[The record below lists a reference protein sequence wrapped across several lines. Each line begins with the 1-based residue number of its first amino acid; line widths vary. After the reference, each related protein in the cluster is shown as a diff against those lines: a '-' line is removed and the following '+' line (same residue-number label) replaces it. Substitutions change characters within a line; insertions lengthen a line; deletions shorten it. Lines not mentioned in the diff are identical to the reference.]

1 MQCTSLKKYTMY
13 LDQYVLW
20 LLLFIPEEASDPV
33 CFGFSSKLHLKD
45 LKEYFKMFGTVQK
58 FNIVKNKNYGFVTF
72 QQATSAQTAY
82 DAGDIVDELG
92 ESYHEI
98 SGISVSCKLQSSPQI
113 PASQVGTLRG
123 SQTIEN

>member
-1 MQCTSLKKYTMY
+1 MFCGCCYLFQKKHRT
-13 LDQYVLW
+13 
-20 LLLFIPEEASDPV
+20 LFV
-33 CFGFSSKLHLKD
+33 FGFSSKLRLKD

-113 PASQVGTLRG
+113 PASQVGSFRAHTPLKL
-123 SQTIEN
+123 